1 LTGELETQAA
11 AATARGLQ
19 VVLGARDA
27 EALGLVTLGDE
38 LRTHARDAIAE
49 LRAAGVRHVAM
60 LSGDHA
66 PAADAAGEASGVDTV
81 AAGLLPE
88 QKVALVHDLAARVG
102 PVAMVGD
109 GVNDAPALAAAHVGI
124 AMGAAGTAAAIETAD
139 VALMSDD
146 LRGVALAIR
155 LGRATLSTIRANVAA
170 ALAIKA
176 VTVVLAVAGVA
187 TLWMAVLADVGGS
200 LIVVANALRL
210 LRTK

>member
-1 LTGELETQAA
+1 
-11 AATARGLQ
+11 
-19 VVLGARDA
+19 
-27 EALGLVTLGDE
+27 
-38 LRTHARDAIAE
+38 
-49 LRAAGVRHVAM
+49 M
-60 LSGDHA
+60 
-66 PAADAAGEASGVDTV
+66 
-81 AAGLLPE
+81 
-88 QKVALVHDLAARVG
+88 HDLAARVG

-170 ALAIKA
+170 ALAIKV
-176 VTVVLAVAGVA
+176 VTVVLAIAGVA

>member
-1 LTGELETQAA
+1 M
-11 AATARGLQ
+11 ARERAEGVGRIQGLRQGQ
-19 VVLGARDA
+19 VGIERVFAEVLPEDK
-27 EALGLVTLGDE
+27 
-38 LRTHARDAIAE
+38 
-49 LRAAGVRHVAM
+49 AAGVKQLQAEGRRKF
-60 LSGDHA
+60 
-66 PAADAAGEASGVDTV
+66 T
-81 AAGLLPE
+81 
-88 QKVALVHDLAARVG
+88 
-102 PVAMVGD
+102 AMVGD

-170 ALAIKA
+170 ALAIKV